1 MLTEN
6 IDYTKCAILVMSCDK
21 NISLLK
27 IFFDFFNKN
36 WGDCPFEIFVGLE
49 EKREFFFNSTTIL
62 SQNKSFCGRLLE
74 YINIIS
80 KPHVLIIL
88 DDFILE
94 ERVDNDKIRTLLGIM
109 QRDNSVAT
117 LTCTWVDSKKDYE
130 YMPGIMKSTYNA
142 NYIVNLQVGFWN
154 SEILTLLLKNGENAW
169 QAELF
174 GSIRARKYRNYK
186 FLRLESNEEAPYKYN
201 NGWLIVKGAW
211 NGNEIK
217 RLKLQKYV
225 NEFLDGKKILYENF
239 GKTKK
244 IDSAKLV
251 FSILIRK
258 ILSHINLYF

>member
-1 MLTEN
+1 
-6 IDYTKCAILVMSCDK
+6 
-21 NISLLK
+21 
-27 IFFDFFNKN
+27 
-36 WGDCPFEIFVGLE
+36 
-49 EKREFFFNSTTIL
+49 
-62 SQNKSFCGRLLE
+62 
-74 YINIIS
+74 
-80 KPHVLIIL
+80 
-88 DDFILE
+88 
-94 ERVDNDKIRTLLGIM
+94 M

-244 IDSAKLV
+244 FDSAKLV